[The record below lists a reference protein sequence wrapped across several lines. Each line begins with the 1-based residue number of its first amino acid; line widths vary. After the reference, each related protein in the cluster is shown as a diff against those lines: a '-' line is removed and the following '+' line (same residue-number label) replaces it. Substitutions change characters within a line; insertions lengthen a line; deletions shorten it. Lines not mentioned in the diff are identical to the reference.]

1 MEPIPSLRIIKY
13 FLYDYF
19 HIKRGQRQK
28 YSKELHDEITKE
40 LLTIYPTIS
49 PKQSFQE
56 TTYTVFDLETTGFFP
71 KLGDEIVSIG
81 AIKINVNEI
90 RFPEHFYE
98 VISPIGEVPDAIYSL
113 TGLAKEQVENGSSFQ
128 EAFLK
133 FLQFSKDTI
142 LVAHPAS
149 FDVHFLQVMA
159 KQWGFPHFNPLFI
172 DSYFLANFLQPKVNN
187 KLDGLISYFNID
199 RKERHHALNDAQMT
213 AEIFIKLLA
222 LLAEKD
228 VHNFE
233 DYLKIRG
240 KKKGKLVF
248 GDESIIENS

>member
-1 MEPIPSLRIIKY
+1 MEPIPSLQIIKY

-19 HIKRGQRQK
+19 HLKRGQRKK
-28 YSKELHDEITKE
+28 YSKELQDEITKE
-40 LLTIYPTIS
+40 ILTFHPMIS

-56 TTYTVFDLETTGFFP
+56 TTYTVFDIETTGFFP
-71 KLGDEIVSIG
+71 RLGDEIVSIG
-81 AIKINVNEI
+81 AIKINVNEM

-98 VISPIGEVPDAIYSL
+98 IISPIGEVPTAIYSL
-113 TGLAKEQVENGSSFQ
+113 TGLAKEQVEKGISFQ

-133 FLQFSKDTI
+133 FLQFSKGTI

-159 KQWGFPHFNPLFI
+159 KQWGFPNFKPLFI

-187 KLDGLISYFNID
+187 KLDGLITYFKID
-199 RKERHHALNDAQMT
+199 QKERHHALNDAQMT
-213 AEIFIKLLA
+213 AEVFMKLLQM
-222 LLAEKD
+222 LAEKG

-240 KKKGKLVF
+240 KKGKLVF
-248 GDESIIENS
+248 DD